1 MVQLT
6 TKKVKFKLL
15 RYIAQRFSASG
26 NNKRFLNFARTVA
39 FISVILGSMALIIS
53 LSVLDG
59 FENELKNNA
68 VKFTSH
74 IKLKAFDNKPIQN
87 FSILKQK
94 LKSNYPEISEIAPVI
109 EKESLISTK
118 SFVEGVVIK
127 GISSEYDLTNINEN
141 IIDGKFKFTELLSN
155 EIIIGKRLADKL
167 KVRLNDEVIIYAMQ
181 GEELTQ
187 FLMPNIEK
195 FKVIGIYETGM
206 AQYDDIYIYI
216 PFQKSLNFFQMGSN
230 SCSSIDI
237 MLKDIL
243 QSNKITKK
251 INKEIGYPYYALSVF
266 ELHSSIFAWIEMQ
279 KAPIPLVLGLI
290 SIVAVLNIITILL
303 ITVVEKTH
311 SIGILRALGMPRIN
325 IVKIF
330 IIQGLSIGIIG
341 TFIGSLI
348 GLIFGLLQQ
357 QFGLISLEGDI
368 YFLDKLPIH
377 FELWHFVVVILTAT
391 TLSFF
396 ATLVPSIIAS
406 SIKPIRAIRFK

>member
-1 MVQLT
+1 MAKLI
-6 TKKVKFKLL
+6 TKKVEFKLL
-15 RYIAQRFSASG
+15 RYIAKRFSTSG
-26 NNKRFLNFARTVA
+26 SNKRFLNFARTVA

-74 IKLKAFDNKPIQN
+74 IKIQAFDNKQINN
-87 FSILKQK
+87 FSSLKQK
-94 LKSNYPEISEIAPVI
+94 LKYYFPEISEIAPVI

-118 SFVEGVVIK
+118 SFVEGVVIR
-127 GISSEYDLTNINEN
+127 GISNENDITNIKKN
-141 IIDGKFKFTELLSN
+141 IVHGKFSFSGPLSN

-167 KVRLNDEVIIYAMQ
+167 NVRLNDEVIIYALH
-181 GEELTQ
+181 GKELSQ
-187 FLMPNIEK
+187 LFMPNIEK
-195 FKVIGIYETGM
+195 FKVSGIYETGM

-216 PFQKSLNFFQMGSN
+216 PFQKSLNLFQIDAN

-243 QSNKITKK
+243 QSNQITEK
-251 INKEIGYPYYALSVF
+251 INKQIGYPYFALSVF

-311 SIGILRALGMPRIN
+311 SIGILRALGMTRIN
-325 IVKIF
+325 IIKIF
-330 IIQGLSIGIIG
+330 IIQGLSIGITG
-341 TFIGSLI
+341 TLI
-348 GLIFGLLQQ
+348 GCSIGLAFGLLQKH
-357 QFGLISLEGDI
+357 FGLISLEGDI

-377 FELWHFVVVILTAT
+377 FELWHFAVVILTAT
-391 TLSFF
+391 TLSFL
-396 ATLVPSIIAS
+396 ATLIPSIIAS